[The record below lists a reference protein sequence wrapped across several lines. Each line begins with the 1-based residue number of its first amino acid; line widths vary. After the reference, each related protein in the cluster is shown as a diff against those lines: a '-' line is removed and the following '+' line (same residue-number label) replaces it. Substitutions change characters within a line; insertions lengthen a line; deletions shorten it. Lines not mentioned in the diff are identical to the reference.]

1 MNFEEAS
8 LSGVIRIIFYIL
20 LASFIIR
27 LIARLAL
34 PIVLRK
40 GEQAMRERAA
50 EFYARKQQEEFR
62 KEGEIRVEKKPE
74 SGSSKKDE
82 GDYVDFVEIKN

>member
-1 MNFEEAS
+1 MIFQEAS

-34 PIVLRK
+34 PYVIRK
-40 GEQAMRERAA
+40 SEQAMREKAA
-50 EFYARKQQEEFR
+50 EFYARKQQEEYR
-62 KEGEIRVEKKPE
+62 KEGEVRVEKNKNT
-74 SGSSKKDE
+74 GSSKKDE
-82 GDYVDFVEIKN
+82 GDYVDFIEIKN